1 MQSLRKEMLFAVSAV
16 KSWSRSSYSFYIIVS
31 LKLLHYQ
38 FSNLYTPTHN
48 MDFLFSFFFF
58 LGFLRTRQGPDRSGM
73 SGGNLALQDIM
84 AALLWLQRNIAA
96 FGGDPQRVTL
106 LGPDTGAA
114 LVNLL
119 LLTSAAKSLFHR
131 AILLSGSALS
141 PWALIQ
147 QPDNLR
153 VLVAGK
159 LGCKASLSGDIA
171 PCLRNRTLAELLG
184 VQFDVPRFLPRFG
197 PSSPSDAATADPEL
211 AMEHASD
218 AFVTRQ
224 LVVGASTTESYLD
237 FNANEIQYGFEEDQ
251 RNRVLRT
258 YVRNT
263 YVYHLNEIFS
273 TVRNEYTDW
282 DKPIL
287 HPINIR
293 DSTLEA
299 LSDGHTVSP
308 LVRVS
313 FLHARRG
320 AKTYFFHFGYQ
331 SKESEYPQVSEL
343 IYYNN

>member
-1 MQSLRKEMLFAVSAV
+1 
-16 KSWSRSSYSFYIIVS
+16 
-31 LKLLHYQ
+31 
-38 FSNLYTPTHN
+38 
-48 MDFLFSFFFF
+48 
-58 LGFLRTRQGPDRSGM
+58 M
-73 SGGNLALQDIM
+73 SGGNLALHDIM
-84 AALLWLQRNIAA
+84 AALLWVQKNIAA

-106 LGPDTGAA
+106 MGPDTGAT

-119 LLTSAAKSLFHR
+119 LLTSAAKGLFHR
-131 AILLSGSALS
+131 AILLSGCALS
-141 PWALIQ
+141 PWALVQ
-147 QPDNLR
+147 QPDHLR
-153 VLVAGK
+153 SVVAQK
-159 LGCKASLSGDIA
+159 LGCTASLAGDVA
-171 PCLRNRTLAELLG
+171 PCLRNRTLTELLG

-197 PSSPSDAATADPEL
+197 PSSPPDAATADPTL
-211 AMEHASD
+211 AMEHSSE
-218 AFVTRQ
+218 AFVTREVI
-224 LVVGASTTESYLD
+224 LGTSTTESYLD
-237 FNANEIQYGFEEDQ
+237 FNADEIQYGFEEDQ

-308 LVRVS
+308 LIRVGY
-313 FLHARRG
+313 LHARRG

-331 SKESEYPQVSEL
+331 SKESDYPQVCD
-343 IYYNN
+343 

>member
-1 MQSLRKEMLFAVSAV
+1 
-16 KSWSRSSYSFYIIVS
+16 
-31 LKLLHYQ
+31 
-38 FSNLYTPTHN
+38 
-48 MDFLFSFFFF
+48 
-58 LGFLRTRQGPDRSGM
+58 M
-73 SGGNLALQDIM
+73 SGGNLAVQDIM
-84 AALLWLQRNIAA
+84 AALVWIQKNIAA

-106 LGPDTGAA
+106 VGADTGAA

-119 LLTSAAKSLFHR
+119 LLTSAARSLFHR
-131 AILLSGSALS
+131 AILLSGCVLS
-141 PWALIQ
+141 PWAVVQ
-147 QPDNLR
+147 QPDTLR
-153 VLVAGK
+153 TLVADK
-159 LGCKASLSGDIA
+159 LKCKSGLSSDIA
-171 PCLRNRTLAELLG
+171 PCLRNRTLNELLS

-197 PSSPSDAATADPEL
+197 PSSPPDAATADPAL
-211 AMEHASD
+211 AMEHASE

-224 LVVGASTTESYLD
+224 VILGTSTTESYLD

-258 YVRNT
+258 YVRNA
-263 YVYHLNEIFS
+263 YIYHLNEIFS

-308 LVRVS
+308 LIRVS
-313 FLHARRG
+313 YLRARRG

-331 SKESEYPQVSEL
+331 SKESEYPQVCINGFVFVRVGAGTLSRWK
-343 IYYNN
+343 